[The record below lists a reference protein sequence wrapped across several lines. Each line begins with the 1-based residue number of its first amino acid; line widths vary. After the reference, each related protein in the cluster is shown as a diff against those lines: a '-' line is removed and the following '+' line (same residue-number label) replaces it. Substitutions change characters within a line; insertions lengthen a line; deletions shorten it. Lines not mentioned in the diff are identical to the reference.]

1 MATECNGD
9 SVAAN
14 LANLIRGDG
23 FTPWPVQVKVEEVGP
38 ISMEEEQE
46 QAALPAFGSGIA
58 FRPKSRAAAGN
69 VQQQGQQQQPRDA
82 GGEAKGISTAPP
94 ALPSFLQVD
103 PMDEDAGAAVN
114 TQLGGGGAT
123 PKGPRQRNYRNRPA
137 E

>member
-1 MATECNGD
+1 VIL
-9 SVAAN
+9 S
-14 LANLIRGDG
+14 LPPRQSIRGDG
-23 FTPWPVQVKVEEVGP
+23 FTPWPVQVTVEEVGP

-46 QAALPAFGSGIA
+46 QAVLPAFGSGIA
-58 FRPKSRAAAGN
+58 FRPKSRGVAGS

-82 GGEAKGISTAPP
+82 GGEAKGISTVPA

-114 TQLGGGGAT
+114 TQLGGGADGTA
-123 PKGPRQRNYRNRPA
+123 PKAPRQRNYRNRPA